1 MQESQPRN
9 NPLAN
14 YFRQPKVYVKLPSKG
29 QFYPEGSLDHSETGE
44 YAVYA
49 MTAKDELMLK
59 TPDALMNGQATV
71 EVIKSCVPAIIDPWK
86 MPSIDMDAV
95 LVAIRIATY
104 GENMDIAA
112 RCPSCDAEN
121 DFEMNLVQYLD
132 SLANFRY
139 IDSVDLSPLIVHLR
153 PYSYK
158 EITKTAIKAL
168 EQERIFNIINDD
180 KMPDEEKLEKF
191 GTSFV
196 KLTALTVDLIVD
208 CIDSIETP
216 EGTVSDH
223 EQIKEFIENAPK
235 EIFQKISDTINEMK
249 SKLEIKAQDV
259 TCGECSHN
267 YSLTVT
273 MDQANFFAVRS

>member
-1 MQESQPRN
+1 MQQSQSNN

-14 YFRQPKVYVKLPSKG
+14 YFRQPKVYVRLPSQG
-29 QFYPEGSLDHSETGE
+29 QYYPEGSIDLSETGE

-49 MTAKDELMLK
+49 MTAKDELMMK

-71 EVIKSCVPAIIDPWK
+71 EVIRSCVPAIIDPWK
-86 MPSIDMDAV
+86 MPSIDMDAI

-104 GENMDIAA
+104 GEKMDVAA
-112 RCPSCDAEN
+112 RCPSCDADN
-121 DFEMNLVQYLD
+121 DFEMDLVQYLD
-132 SLANFRY
+132 SLSNFRY
-139 IDSVDLSPLIVHLR
+139 VDSVDIAPLVINLR

-158 EITKTAIKAL
+158 EVTKTAIKAL

-180 KMPDEEKLEKF
+180 TLPDEEKLEKF

-208 CIDSIETP
+208 CIASVETP

-223 EQIKEFIENAPK
+223 EQIKDFIANAPK
-235 EIFQKISDTINEMK
+235 EIFQKISDTITEMK
-249 SKLEIKAQDV
+249 SKLEIKAQNV

-267 YSLTVT
+267 YSLAVT

>member
-1 MQESQPRN
+1 MQQSTS

-14 YFRQPKVYVKLPSKG
+14 YFRQPKVYVKLPSQGK
-29 QFYPEGSLDHSETGE
+29 FYPEGSLDTSESGE

-71 EVIKSCVPAIIDPWK
+71 EVIKSCVPSILDPWK

-104 GENMDIAA
+104 GEKMDVGAQ
-112 RCPSCDAEN
+112 CPSCDAEN
-121 DFEMNLVQYLD
+121 DFEMDLVQYLD
-132 SLANFRY
+132 SLSNFRY
-139 IDSVDLSPLIVHLR
+139 VDTIAIPPLTVHLR
-153 PYSYK
+153 PYNYR
-158 EITKTAIKAL
+158 EVTKTAIKAL

-180 KMPDEEKLEKF
+180 TMGDEEKLEKF
-191 GTSFV
+191 GASFV
-196 KLTALTVDLIVD
+196 KLTELTVDLIVD
-208 CIDSIETP
+208 CIDSIDTP
-216 EGTVSDH
+216 EATVNDH

-235 EIFQKISDTINEMK
+235 EIFQQINDTIAEMK
-249 SKLEIKAQDV
+249 GKLEIKAQQV
-259 TCGECSHN
+259 VCNECQHN
-267 YSLTVT
+267 YSLSVT